1 MPDTV
6 KPSAFRTA
14 LQSLLVLIAG
24 APLWSYAATPPSA
37 LSYPSPD
44 TFYVGS
50 LMTPLQPT
58 VSGTVTAYSSVP
70 ALPPGLV
77 LDSTSGM
84 VTGTPTKATARTDY
98 TITAKNTAGST
109 TFPVSIS
116 IDTPSV
122 DVISSDISRML
133 VAGTTI
139 SVVAE
144 IAPVGFTF
152 TGTLYAMASD
162 PNHVF
167 ASAVTVK
174 RLTGTYEF
182 QLSTSPALAAG
193 HYQGD
198 LLVKLCTNAAC
209 SGLQPVN
216 SVTVPY
222 QVDAMSAA
230 SAWLGDHVTPLSA
243 WTGVADWS
251 MFQGNAAHTGFV
263 RVTLDPD
270 TFTSRWTKPVTTVPG
285 QNGLLVASLATAQN
299 QLFVSGSNHLYAL
312 KELDGSAN
320 WSYDFSGLPYPSVN
334 PASIAK
340 GIVYV
345 AAGQQSS
352 TYLFAFNAKT
362 GALRFKSGMSSQWEN
377 YLSPTIG
384 PQGIYTNSG
393 TYGGLYGFAPS
404 GTQLFVASELQTSLW
419 TPAVDASGV
428 YTYTGYL
435 QVTDPVT
442 GAVTHT
448 ITDHSFQNY
457 TYIIGGSP
465 VIGTPGS
472 IFMANYENSLL
483 NGGGI
488 GNTLINFRV
497 ANNSIAWQVP
507 GDYPSTPAY
516 GNGRLYACNNNPMR
530 LEVRA
535 EADGTLLWSWVP
547 PQAGDVAFISEVLLT
562 KNVVFVSTNLA
573 TYAIDLKTHKP
584 VWSVPL
590 VGKLAL
596 SKNGILYIQA
606 ANKISAFNVK

>member
-1 MPDTV
+1 MFNV
-6 KPSAFRTA
+6 KSCAFRLA
-14 LQSLLVLIAG
+14 AQSFIALIAA
-24 APLWSYAATPPSA
+24 APLSSIAATPPSA
-37 LSYPSPD
+37 LTYPSPD

-58 VSGTVTAYSSVP
+58 VSGIVTTYSSVP
-70 ALPPGLV
+70 ALPAGLV
-77 LDSTSGM
+77 LDKTTGI
-84 VTGTPTKATARTDY
+84 VTGTPTKATARADY

-109 TFPVSIS
+109 SFPVSIS

-122 DVISSDISRML
+122 DVISNNISRML
-133 VAGTTI
+133 VTGTSI
-139 SVVAE
+139 AVGVE
-144 IAPVGFTF
+144 IAPVGFAF

-167 ASAVTVK
+167 APAVTVK
-174 RLTGTYEF
+174 RQTGTYEL
-182 QLSTSPALAAG
+182 QLSTVPGLATA
-193 HYQGD
+193 HYQD
-198 LLVKLCTNAAC
+198 NLLIKLCTNAAC
-209 SGLQPVN
+209 SGLQAVN
-216 SVTVPY
+216 SVSVPY
-222 QVDAMSAA
+222 QIDALSTA
-230 SAWLGDHVTPLSA
+230 SAWPGDHVTPLLA

-251 MFQGNAAHTGFV
+251 MFQGTAAHTGFV

-270 TFTSRWTKPVTTVPG
+270 SFTTRWTKPVTTVPG
-285 QNGLLVASLATAQN
+285 ENGLLVASIATAQS

-312 KELDGSAN
+312 KELDGSTN
-320 WSYDFSGLPYPSVN
+320 WSYDFSSLPFPSVN

-340 GIVYV
+340 GVVYV

-362 GALRFKSGMSSQWEN
+362 GALRFKSAMSSQWEN

-384 PQGIYTNSG
+384 AQGIYTNAG
-393 TYGGLYGFAPS
+393 TYGGLYAFAPS
-404 GTQLFVASELQTSLW
+404 GTPLFVGTELQTSLW
-419 TPAVDASGV
+419 TPAVDAGGV
-428 YTYTGYL
+428 YSYTGSL
-435 QVTDPVT
+435 QVNDPVS
-442 GAVTHT
+442 GAVTHK
-448 ITDHSFQNY
+448 ITDPTFQNY

-465 VIGTPGS
+465 VIGAPGS
-472 IFMANYENSLL
+472 IFIANYENSLL

-488 GNTLINFRV
+488 GNTLINFRT
-497 ANNSIAWQVP
+497 ASDSIAWKVP

-516 GNGRLYACNNNPMR
+516 GNGRLYAANNNPMR

-562 KNVVFVSTNLA
+562 KNVAFVSTNLA
-573 TYAIDLKTHKP
+573 TYAIDLITHKP

-596 SKNGILYIQA
+596 SKNGVLYIQA
-606 ANKISAFNVK
+606 ANKISAFNLK